1 MRIQNLI
8 LGFKG
13 LRCFGFRY
21 ANECLLGHMPLPNFK
36 PRAAGYESDY
46 YGINNKRKEETKNY
60 KFLEFDFD
68 RAYIE

>member
-8 LGFKG
+8 LGLKG

-21 ANECLLGHMPLPNFK
+21 ANECPLGHTPLPNFK

-46 YGINNKRKEETKNY
+46 YGVNNKKPTESE
-60 KFLEFDFD
+60 
-68 RAYIE
+68 RAERGNQELPIP